1 MSKWIRRVVALL
13 SMSTLL
19 GLLGGCGLGGLGD
32 IFNFQRILE
41 AVVVGNVFD

>member
-19 GLLGGCGLGGLGD
+19 QFGGCGFGGLGGL
-32 IFNFQRILE
+32 FNFQRILE
-41 AVVVGNVFD
+41 AVVVANIFD

>member
-19 GLLGGCGLGGLGD
+19 GLGGCGLGGLGD